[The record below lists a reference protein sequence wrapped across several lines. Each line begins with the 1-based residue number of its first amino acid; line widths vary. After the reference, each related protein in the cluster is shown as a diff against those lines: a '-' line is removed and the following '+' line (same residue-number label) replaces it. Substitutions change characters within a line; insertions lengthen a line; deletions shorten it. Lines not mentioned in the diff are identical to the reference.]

1 MATHAEAPSASER
14 PLLTLRVS
22 RDSGRTWG
30 REKDFYAR
38 DCLPPLL
45 NSTMPPCECVRCKG
59 RR

>member
-1 MATHAEAPSASER
+1 MAAHADAPSAPGE
-14 PLLTLRVS
+14 PLMTLRVS

-30 REKDFYAR
+30 RKKSYYAR

-45 NSTMPPCECVRCKG
+45 NSTMPPCTCPRCRE